1 MDADYRRPRP
11 GIQPAGAWQR
21 VRLHVRLGF
30 LRGEATVDFKEKVS
44 PRRPHGRPGSAAW
57 HDLAQLIDQLES
69 DRGRII
75 NSAAVRRLQQKTQV
89 FPLERNAAVRSRLT
103 HSLEV
108 QQTGRFIVRTLY
120 KQLGADAARYGLDG
134 LEGALETLVEMA
146 CLMHDIGNPPF
157 GHFGEFAISQWCQRT
172 LPELF
177 DQAVPAEQ
185 GDAALRAR
193 MLADLH
199 QFEGNAQAVRLVVS
213 LLRLNLTYTQTAGLL
228 KYVRAAHA
236 PRPDKGSAGAY
247 LQKKPGFYLSE
258 ERFID
263 ELRAALGLAPGTR
276 HPVAYIMEA
285 ADDIAYCL
293 ADIEDAVEKGI
304 FSIDEL
310 ADLLLTRFARH
321 GSPDTPIPGTER
333 SFRALVHAAQKRAAS
348 EPINKVGEFFIWMR
362 VNMVH
367 PLVQHA
373 ARQFIGNI
381 EAIYHGTFD
390 RALLEDASLP
400 NAIVQTF
407 KDVAMERV
415 FCHREVE
422 TLHLQGYRILQGL
435 LDCYAPLLRVEP
447 SVFHALTEGRCSG
460 EPHLQMLARRLPS
473 QLVKAYHEALR
484 AHAEPAADQP
494 LWEYYYR
501 CRLLQDLVSG
511 MTDQLAQDEYRTLSA
526 L

>member
-1 MDADYRRPRP
+1 MPDHAAS
-11 GIQPAGAWQR
+11 GLLG
-21 VRLHVRLGF
+21 RLGF
-30 LRGEATVDFKEKVS
+30 HCYEAVFVNFKDKIS
-44 PRRPHGRPGSAAW
+44 RQRPHGRGEADTRS
-57 HDLAQLIDQLES
+57 DLAALIDQLES
-69 DRGRII
+69 DRGRIVH
-75 NSAAVRRLQQKTQV
+75 SAAVRRLQQKTQV

-134 LEGALETLVEMA
+134 LEGALESLVEMA

-157 GHFGEFAISQWCQRT
+157 GHFGEFAISQWFQRS
-172 LPELF
+172 LDGLF
-177 DQAVPAEQ
+177 DVAVPAGQ
-185 GDAALRAR
+185 GDAALRQR
-193 MLADLH
+193 MLADLR

-236 PRPDKGSAGAY
+236 PRPAKGSAGAY
-247 LQKKPGFYLSE
+247 LEKKPGFYLSE
-258 ERFID
+258 ERFIAD
-263 ELRAALGLAPGTR
+263 LRTALGLLPGTR

-304 FSIDEL
+304 FSIAEL
-310 ADLLLTRFARH
+310 AELLLAKFAEH
-321 GSPDTPIPGTER
+321 GSLDAPIPGAER
-333 SFRALVHAAQKRAAS
+333 SFRSLVHAAQKRAAS
-348 EPINKVGEFFIWMR
+348 EPINKVGEFFIWIR

-373 ARQFIGNI
+373 ARQFIENI
-381 EAIYHGTFD
+381 EAVCQGTLD

-435 LDCYAPLLRVEP
+435 LDFYAPLLRVEP
-447 SVFHALTEGRCSG
+447 QVFHALTEGRCRS

-484 AHAEPAADQP
+484 THAEPAADQP
-494 LWEYYYR
+494 LWEFYYR
-501 CRLLQDLVSG
+501 CRMLQDLVSG
-511 MTDQLAQDEYRTLSA
+511 MTDQLAQDEYRTLA
-526 L
+526 AV

>member
-1 MDADYRRPRP
+1 MPRSVNFKDKISRQRPYGRVEP
-11 GIQPAGAWQR
+11 GLKASE
-21 VRLHVRLGF
+21 
-30 LRGEATVDFKEKVS
+30 GELSLV
-44 PRRPHGRPGSAAW
+44 
-57 HDLAQLIDQLES
+57 IDQLES

-120 KQLGADAARYGLDG
+120 KQLGERAAQYGLDG
-134 LEGALETLVEMA
+134 LEVALESLVEMT

-157 GHFGEFAISQWCQRT
+157 GHFGEFAIGEWFKRNLNT
-172 LPELF
+172 LF
-177 DQAVPAEQ
+177 D
-185 GDAALRAR
+185 AAISNGAGNSELRSR
-193 MLADLH
+193 MLIDLE
-199 QFEGNAQAVRLVVS
+199 QFEGNAQAIRLVVS

-228 KYVRAAHA
+228 KYVRAAYA
-236 PRPDKGSAGAY
+236 PKPAKGTPGAY
-247 LQKKPGFYLSE
+247 LLKKPGFYLSE
-258 ERFID
+258 EFFVD
-263 ELRAALGLAPGTR
+263 DLQAALGLQPGTR

-293 ADIEDAVEKGI
+293 ADIEDSVEKGI
-304 FSIDEL
+304 FTIEQLSQ
-310 ADLLLTRFARH
+310 LLIAKFTEH
-321 GSPDTPIPGTER
+321 GSPDEPIANTGR
-333 SFRALVHAAQKRAAS
+333 SFRSMVEYAQARAAK
-348 EPINKVGEFFIWMR
+348 ETINKVGEFFIWLR

-373 ARQFIGNI
+373 AQQFIEHI
-381 EAIYHGTFD
+381 EAVYDGTLD

-407 KDVAMERV
+407 KDVAMDHV

-422 TLHLQGYRILQGL
+422 TLQLQGYRILQGL
-435 LDCYAPLLRVEP
+435 LDAYAPLLAVAPQTFR
-447 SVFHALTEGRCSG
+447 ALTGGDCRS

-473 QLVKAYHEALR
+473 QLIKAYHESLKG
-484 AHAEPAADQP
+484 HSEGSEDHG
-494 LWEYYYR
+494 LWEFYYR
-501 CRLLQDLVSG
+501 CRMLQDFVSG
-511 MTDQLAQDEYRTLSA
+511 LTDQLAQDEYRTLSA

>member
-1 MDADYRRPRP
+1 MPRSVNFKDKISRQRPYGRVEP
-11 GIQPAGAWQR
+11 GLKASE
-21 VRLHVRLGF
+21 
-30 LRGEATVDFKEKVS
+30 GELSLV
-44 PRRPHGRPGSAAW
+44 
-57 HDLAQLIDQLES
+57 IDQLES

-120 KQLGADAARYGLDG
+120 KQLGERAAQYGLDG
-134 LEGALETLVEMA
+134 LEGALESLVEMT

-157 GHFGEFAISQWCQRT
+157 GHFGEFAIGEWFKRNLNT
-172 LPELF
+172 LF
-177 DQAVPAEQ
+177 D
-185 GDAALRAR
+185 AAISNGAGNSELRSR
-193 MLADLH
+193 MLIDLE
-199 QFEGNAQAVRLVVS
+199 QFEGNAQAIRLVVS

-228 KYVRAAHA
+228 KYVRAAYA
-236 PRPDKGSAGAY
+236 PKPAKGTAGAY
-247 LQKKPGFYLSE
+247 LLKKPGFYLSE
-258 ERFID
+258 EFFVD
-263 ELRAALGLAPGTR
+263 DLQAALGLQPGTR

-293 ADIEDAVEKGI
+293 ADIEDSVEKGI
-304 FSIDEL
+304 FTIEQLSQ
-310 ADLLLTRFARH
+310 LLIAKFTEH
-321 GSPDTPIPGTER
+321 GSPDEPIANTGR
-333 SFRALVHAAQKRAAS
+333 SFRSMVEYAQSRAAK
-348 EPINKVGEFFIWMR
+348 ETINKVGEFFIWLR

-373 ARQFIGNI
+373 AQQFIEHI
-381 EAIYHGTFD
+381 EAVYDGTLD

-407 KDVAMERV
+407 KDVAMDHV

-422 TLHLQGYRILQGL
+422 TLQLQGYRILQGL
-435 LDCYAPLLRVEP
+435 LDAYAPLLAVAPQTFR
-447 SVFHALTEGRCSG
+447 ALTGGDCRS

-473 QLVKAYHEALR
+473 QLIKAYHESLKG
-484 AHAEPAADQP
+484 HSEGSEDHG
-494 LWEYYYR
+494 LWEFYYR
-501 CRLLQDLVSG
+501 CRMLQDFVSG
-511 MTDQLAQDEYRTLSA
+511 LTDQLAQDEYRTLSA

>member
-1 MDADYRRPRP
+1 MP
-11 GIQPAGAWQR
+11 GP
-21 VRLHVRLGF
+21 VN
-30 LRGEATVDFKEKVS
+30 FKDKVS
-44 PRRPHGRPGSAAW
+44 RQRPYGRVELGLKASEG
-57 HDLAQLIDQLES
+57 DLSLVIDQFES

-75 NSAAVRRLQQKTQV
+75 NSAAIRRLQQKTQV

-120 KQLGADAARYGLDG
+120 KQLGDKAARYGLDG
-134 LEGALETLVEMA
+134 LEGALESLVEMT

-157 GHFGEFAISQWCQRT
+157 GHFGEFAIGEWFTRH
-172 LPELF
+172 LEALF
-177 DQAVPAEQ
+177 DAAMPAGQ
-185 GDAALRAR
+185 GDTPLRRR
-193 MLADLH
+193 MLTDLK
-199 QFEGNAQAVRLVVS
+199 QFEGNAQAIRLVVS

-228 KYVRAAHA
+228 KYVRGAYA
-236 PRPDKGSAGAY
+236 PKPEKGSPGAY
-247 LQKKPGFYLSE
+247 LLKKPGYYLSE
-258 ERFID
+258 EPYVSD
-263 ELRAALGLAPGTR
+263 LQASLGLQPGTR

-293 ADIEDAVEKGI
+293 ADIEDSVEKGI
-304 FSIDEL
+304 FTIEQL
-310 ADLLLTRFARH
+310 AQLLIAKFAEH
-321 GSPDTPIPGTER
+321 GSPDEPIAAAGR
-333 SFRALVHAAQKRAAS
+333 SFRGMVDYALTRAAK
-348 EPINKVGEFFIWMR
+348 EPINKVGEFFIWLR

-373 ARQFIGNI
+373 AQQFIEHI
-381 EAIYHGTFD
+381 EDVYHGTLD

-407 KDVAMERV
+407 KDVAMDRV

-422 TLHLQGYRILQGL
+422 TLQLQGYRILQGL
-435 LDCYAPLLRVEP
+435 LDAYAPLLRVAP
-447 SVFHALTEGRCSG
+447 ATLQALTEGGCRS

-473 QLVKAYHEALR
+473 QLIKAYHEAIK
-484 AHAEPAADQP
+484 AFPEGSADQH
-494 LWEYYYR
+494 LWEFYYR
-501 CRLLQDLVSG
+501 CRMLQDFVSG

>member
-1 MDADYRRPRP
+1 MNFRDK
-11 GIQPAGAWQR
+11 ITLQ
-21 VRLHVRLGF
+21 
-30 LRGEATVDFKEKVS
+30 
-44 PRRPHGRPGSAAW
+44 RPHGRARAEAGA
-57 HDLAQLIDQLES
+57 HFDLAALIDQLES

-75 NSAAVRRLQQKTQV
+75 HCAAIRRLQQKTQV

-134 LEGALETLVEMA
+134 LQGALETLVEMA

-157 GHFGEFAISQWCQRT
+157 GHFGEFAIGQWFDRSLQG
-172 LPELF
+172 LF
-177 DQAVPAEQ
+177 DTAVPPGQ
-185 GDAALRAR
+185 GDAELRQR
-193 MLADLH
+193 MLADLR

-213 LLRLNLTYTQTAGLL
+213 LMRLNLTYTQTAGLL

-236 PRPDKGSAGAY
+236 PRPAAGSAGAY

-258 ERFID
+258 QGFID
-263 ELRAALGLAPGTR
+263 DLRAALDLPPGTR
-276 HPVAYIMEA
+276 HPLAYIMEA

-304 FSIDEL
+304 FSIAEL
-310 ADLLLTRFARH
+310 AQLLLAKFAEH
-321 GSPDTPIPGTER
+321 GSPDAPIPGAAR
-333 SFRALVHAAQKRAAS
+333 SFRALVDAAQKRANA
-348 EPINKVGEFFIWMR
+348 EPINKVGEFFIWIR

-373 ARQFIGNI
+373 ARQFIEHI
-381 EAIYHGTFD
+381 DAVYHGTFD

-422 TLHLQGYRILQGL
+422 TLQLQGYRILQGL
-435 LDCYAPLLRVEP
+435 LEFYAPLLRVEP
-447 SVFHALTEGRCSG
+447 AIFHQLTEGRCRS

-473 QLVKAYHEALR
+473 QLVKAYHQALVTHGD
-484 AHAEPAADQP
+484 AAADWP
-494 LWEYYYR
+494 LWEFYYR

-511 MTDQLAQDEYRTLSA
+511 MTDQHAQDEYRTLSA